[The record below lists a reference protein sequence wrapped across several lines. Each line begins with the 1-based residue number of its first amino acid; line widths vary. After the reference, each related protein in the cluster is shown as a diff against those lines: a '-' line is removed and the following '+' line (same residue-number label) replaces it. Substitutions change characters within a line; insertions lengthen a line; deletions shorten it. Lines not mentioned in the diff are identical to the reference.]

1 MRCVLVLFYLLFVI
15 IACDKLPPE
24 SLEISFEKTYGGSLV
39 DYASGAV
46 VLENHI
52 YMVGTSKSL
61 QASSGGLAL
70 TKINTEGDL
79 IFEQS
84 YGGTSFDLGMN
95 ISTTSDGH
103 LLLLGIT
110 SLPTS
115 SGTQV
120 DVFVLKVTTNGDTLW
135 TKTYG
140 DSSLFDVAEGLL
152 ETDNGE
158 ILILGS
164 TYNGSTN
171 DFKLVRL
178 DAQGNLLWQKVY
190 NSSYDDEGINIQNAG
205 NGEYL
210 LLGRR
215 KDGDDDFYVMKI
227 DEQGNILWENTY
239 GTPQYEQAHSI
250 SKTSDGNF
258 LLCGHSSGVDALHNL
273 YLTKIRPDGL
283 VLYEKHYGG
292 TKHDGGTSAIEL
304 SNGNLLLV
312 GETDSYG
319 NGSKRAFFLET
330 DAEGEVIEELS
341 FGGDLSDKFSA
352 VLETER
358 AYYLIGESASFSA
371 AGAVD
376 MYVVKR
382 VK

>member
-1 MRCVLVLFYLLFVI
+1 MRCILVLFYLLFVI

-24 SLEISFEKTYGGSLV
+24 SPEISFEKTYGGSLV
-39 DYASGAV
+39 DYASEAV
-46 VLENHI
+46 ALEDDI

-61 QASSGGLAL
+61 QASTGGLAL
-70 TKINTEGDL
+70 TKINAEGDL
-79 IFEQS
+79 IFEKS
-84 YGGTSFDLGMN
+84 YGGTVLDAGTN
-95 ISTTSDGH
+95 ICTTSDGH

-190 NSSYDDEGINIQNAG
+190 NSPYDDEGINIQNVG

-227 DEQGNILWENTY
+227 EEQGNILWENTY

-352 VLETER
+352 VLETET